1 MPRISGKLITVTKT
15 PSTVRE
21 IWVRANKPR
30 PGQGGIITSEPVR
43 ITPTPD
49 GRIEFDAEPGP
60 ATLVLV
66 HQSNRRG
73 FETSHTEAMA
83 LSIGDDTSLESAL
96 LAGQTVGEVHEAEIY
111 RVSAEIRDMLVESRT
126 LRRETGDDRADAGRS
141 RDAAKAS
148 QDAAK
153 QSELAAAESQRAA
166 KASQDAAKSSQ
177 DAAAGSQRSAK
188 LSQDAAKQSEDS
200 ARASSKSAGE
210 SAALA
215 GGHREAA
222 RFSEQAAKQ
231 SQDAA
236 KKSQDAAA
244 SSAAEASR
252 VVVEKLPNAG
262 ILLRHLAPEVQ
273 AEFAR
278 IAKQH
283 MDKIIDGAT
292 QNYDTLRELEAHLKS
307 GATEAAA
314 LVSQMATKLSKDE
327 ASKTYATITQ
337 LNGKAN
343 TQHTHQLTDVGGL
356 QDALNGKVSTSDA
369 RLSDARQPTEHTHV
383 STDISDAVFNASG
396 LAANANRVLRTDG
409 EGYINVA
416 WPIKPTH
423 ATPKHYVDP
432 VLVSYDQNENGLR
445 WARRGQWCS
454 VSTSANTVTV
464 NQIKNTRAPSWA
476 MPLFDVRAACAWSKD
491 KNTTNAWV
499 SLSRNGQMD
508 CWSDWITG
516 NEMTYEF
523 TLTYLAQ

>member
-1 MPRISGKLITVTKT
+1 M
-15 PSTVRE
+15 
-21 IWVRANKPR
+21 
-30 PGQGGIITSEPVR
+30 
-43 ITPTPD
+43 
-49 GRIEFDAEPGP
+49 
-60 ATLVLV
+60 
-66 HQSNRRG
+66 
-73 FETSHTEAMA
+73 
-83 LSIGDDTSLESAL
+83 
-96 LAGQTVGEVHEAEIY
+96 
-111 RVSAEIRDMLVESRT
+111 
-126 LRRETGDDRADAGRS
+126 
-141 RDAAKAS
+141 
-148 QDAAK
+148 
-153 QSELAAAESQRAA
+153 
-166 KASQDAAKSSQ
+166 
-177 DAAAGSQRSAK
+177 
-188 LSQDAAKQSEDS
+188 
-200 ARASSKSAGE
+200 
-210 SAALA
+210 
-215 GGHREAA
+215 
-222 RFSEQAAKQ
+222 
-231 SQDAA
+231 
-236 KKSQDAAA
+236 
-244 SSAAEASR
+244 
-252 VVVEKLPNAG
+252 VVEKLPNAG
-262 ILLRHLAPEVQ
+262 VLLRHLAPEVQ

-292 QNYDTLRELEAHLKS
+292 QNYDTLKELEAHLKS

-343 TQHTHQLTDVGGL
+343 AQHTHQLTDVGGL

-369 RLSDARQPTEHTHV
+369 RLSDARQPTAHTHV

-396 LAANANRVLRTDG
+396 LTANANRVLRTDG

>member
-177 DAAAGSQRSAK
+177 DAAAGSQRAAK
-188 LSQDAAKQSEDS
+188 SSQDAAKQSEDS
-200 ARASSKSAGE
+200 AKASSKSAGE

-262 ILLRHLAPEVQ
+262 VLLRHLAPEVQ

-292 QNYDTLRELEAHLKS
+292 QNYDTLKELEAHLKS

-343 TQHTHQLTDVGGL
+343 AQHTHRLTDVGGL

-369 RLSDARQPTEHTHV
+369 RLSDARQPTAHTHV

-396 LAANANRVLRTDG
+396 LAANANRVMKTDG

>member
-1 MPRISGKLITVTKT
+1 
-15 PSTVRE
+15 
-21 IWVRANKPR
+21 
-30 PGQGGIITSEPVR
+30 
-43 ITPTPD
+43 
-49 GRIEFDAEPGP
+49 
-60 ATLVLV
+60 
-66 HQSNRRG
+66 
-73 FETSHTEAMA
+73 
-83 LSIGDDTSLESAL
+83 
-96 LAGQTVGEVHEAEIY
+96 
-111 RVSAEIRDMLVESRT
+111 
-126 LRRETGDDRADAGRS
+126 
-141 RDAAKAS
+141 
-148 QDAAK
+148 
-153 QSELAAAESQRAA
+153 
-166 KASQDAAKSSQ
+166 
-177 DAAAGSQRSAK
+177 
-188 LSQDAAKQSEDS
+188 
-200 ARASSKSAGE
+200 
-210 SAALA
+210 
-215 GGHREAA
+215 
-222 RFSEQAAKQ
+222 
-231 SQDAA
+231 
-236 KKSQDAAA
+236 
-244 SSAAEASR
+244 

-292 QNYDTLRELEAHLKS
+292 QNYDTLKELEAHLKS

-343 TQHTHQLTDVGGL
+343 AQHTHRLTDVGGL

-369 RLSDARQPTEHTHV
+369 RLSDARQPTAHTHV

-396 LAANANRVLRTDG
+396 LAANANRVMKTDG

>member
-153 QSELAAAESQRAA
+153 S
-166 KASQDAAKSSQ
+166 
-177 DAAAGSQRSAK
+177 
-188 LSQDAAKQSEDS
+188 SEDS
-200 ARASSKSAGE
+200 AKASSKSAGE

-273 AEFAR
+273 AEFTH
-278 IAKQH
+278 IAKQQ

-292 QNYDTLRELEAHLKS
+292 QNYDTLKELEAHLKS

-343 TQHTHQLTDVGGL
+343 AQHTHRLTDVGGL

-369 RLSDARQPTEHTHV
+369 RLSDARQPTAHTHV
-383 STDISDAVFNASG
+383 SADISDAVFNASG
-396 LAANANRVLRTDG
+396 LAANANRVMKTDG
-409 EGYINVA
+409 EGYVNVA